1 MVATQVSNQQPT
13 RPLQGTTPQ
22 KKTHVAGTFGGSMAV
37 LIVLVMNKYGAGL
50 GVVETGAITV
60 ICQQAVTWFSQ
71 KKWG

>member
-13 RPLQGTTPQ
+13 TPSQGTTPQ